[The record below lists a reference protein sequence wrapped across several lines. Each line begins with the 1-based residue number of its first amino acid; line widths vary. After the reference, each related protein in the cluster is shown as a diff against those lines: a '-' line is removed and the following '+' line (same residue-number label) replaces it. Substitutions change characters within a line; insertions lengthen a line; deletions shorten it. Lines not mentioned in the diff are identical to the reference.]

1 MNIAAAQMNTRVS
14 HTVQNAKLHQQYV
27 AVKPL
32 SFVGFAN
39 TPYQWTVQVFLWLV
53 LLSALA
59 TVMATSKTRHDY
71 RQLQSYQ
78 EQRSAAEL
86 QRGRLLLEE
95 STLLTQAR
103 VVEVAGNKSAM
114 AMPTQKMLVVVTE

>member
-1 MNIAAAQMNTRVS
+1 MNTAA
-14 HTVQNAKLHQQYV
+14 NIKMAHQHYV
-27 AVKPL
+27 EVRPL
-32 SFVGFAN
+32 SWARLAN
-39 TPYQWTVQVFLWLV
+39 TPYQWTIQGLLFLV

-59 TVMATSKTRHDY
+59 TVMATSQTRHDY

-78 EQRSAAEL
+78 HQRGEAEL

-103 VVEVAGNKSAM
+103 VVQVAGSKAAM

>member
-1 MNIAAAQMNTRVS
+1 MNTAAR
-14 HTVQNAKLHQQYV
+14 TLQQQYV

-32 SFVGFAN
+32 SWAVLGN
-39 TPYQWTVQVFLWLV
+39 TPYQWTVQAFLLLV

-71 RQLQSYQ
+71 RQLQTYQ
-78 EQRSAAEL
+78 QQRGAAEL
-86 QRGRLLLEE
+86 QRGRLLLEQ

-103 VVEVAGNKSAM
+103 VVQVAGNQSSM

>member
-1 MNIAAAQMNTRVS
+1 MNTAAR
-14 HTVQNAKLHQQYV
+14 TLQQHYV

-32 SFVGFAN
+32 SWTGLAN
-39 TPYQWTVQVFLWLV
+39 TSYQWTVQVFLLLV

-71 RQLQSYQ
+71 RQLQTYQ
-78 EQRSAAEL
+78 QQRGAAEL
-86 QRGRLLLEE
+86 QRGRLLLEQ

-103 VVEVAGNKSAM
+103 VVQVAGNQSAM